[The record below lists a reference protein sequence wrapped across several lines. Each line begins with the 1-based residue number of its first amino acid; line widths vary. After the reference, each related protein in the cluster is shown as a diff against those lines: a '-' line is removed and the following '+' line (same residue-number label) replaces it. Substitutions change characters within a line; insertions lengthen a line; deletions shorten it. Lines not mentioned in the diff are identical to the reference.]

1 MKPPMSQKQQ
11 WKDKDRV
18 AVDEKVEE
26 EGLWMPGIYRIT
38 LLANDALRAMK
49 YPRRLQEAVG
59 G

>member
-1 MKPPMSQKQQ
+1 MSQIQQ